1 LPSFTAFFERPLTAL
16 TPFTL
21 PTTTA
26 ASTLASTAAFIFF
39 VALFASTPLL
49 LARFPLT
56 SASLVLGALVAL
68 IHVAF
73 GHALVSLVRA
83 RCLAGAAHA
92 AQLLAAIGQLAYADI
107 AVPVAV
113 RDALQV

>member
-1 LPSFTAFFERPLTAL
+1 VPLAARL
-16 TPFTL
+16 EILCLRQTL
-21 PTTTA
+21 
-26 ASTLASTAAFIFF
+26 S
-39 VALFASTPLL
+39 VE
-49 LARFPLT
+49 
-56 SASLVLGALVAL
+56 VLGALVAL

-92 AQLLAAIGQLAYADI
+92 AQLLAAVGQLAYADI

-113 RDALQV
+113 RDALQVQLRPEAVGVIALVATVAQQQLVLVRVAVADLTDNLK